1 MSELRNFLSG
11 TQRATAKSNH
21 VELTKTA
28 LTLLKSLPAARDAVL
43 EYFCTVMD
51 MSVSRYVSQLET
63 DREQS
68 TSTAFPEETTISEI
82 HSTLSTF
89 VSSNPEAWAPI
100 ISTWSLELLGEL
112 SSRYAGRGMV
122 SISAGLGESLQL
134 WMSCRATRSLMD
146 LTTQCLSCL
155 MSADTEACI
164 NALLDVS
171 VKHSPH
177 FDWVVAHVGS
187 CFPRTV
193 VTRVLSCG
201 LKDFY
206 QQGLGQSGP
215 SDPSHPRPLRAFT
228 PGHFD
233 PKASKLNS
241 VVGILGHLASSH
253 FGDIKTALVD
263 LFKWSLEGEGES
275 VGENS
280 LRLATVPYLLHLAS
294 LSPTLLKALSADTL
308 HSLHAGVLPRLA
320 SLAPTWCEFFGTG
333 SSLQAL
339 AVHLALGFESGGAHA
354 FTLLLDAA
362 GDKGGLSPHEREAC
376 RETLEFLLQEVGLM
390 LRTVDPTQVV
400 VPIPL
405 LICIQK
411 ELASLQPHLLS
422 SDGLRAHAT
431 VRLISLMGQ
440 HSAMVPLSAT
450 SFLLANATEDHHLGA
465 IIALCQATSA
475 TQPDLLADALEQELR
490 CPEGRDHSTLWK
502 NLTTL
507 LRNESYSKPGPIVAA
522 ARRCFPAI
530 ADAIRCG
537 NSDAAEVLELALPGP
552 HSVET
557 SLKLTHATITY
568 FFLSLETSDDIQR
581 RVGTRRSVRLLAQL
595 CADSLPARSLALRE
609 LLDSALHRS
618 QSRLFGAATTKSLL
632 PVSMIQAQPGLLK
645 DNQKQGVSALLPQR
659 HSTVFH
665 AGIIGQGPRKMV
677 SQSIPP
683 PGQVSS
689 NCQMLV
695 EAVRASC
702 SAGGDMSKPLV
713 PEAVADMALTLVEL
727 ISPDV
732 MYNGLPWPE
741 EDFAKVTVERD
752 LHIRRILDDRPLTWD
767 LLRFA
772 ATQRPALCYCSV
784 VLRAYAASLI
794 GQWGCAP
801 STRPLRLTAQT
812 QQLLDLLSL
821 GQLLPASL
829 ASSHHLLPD
838 ISPPQVVLLLRD
850 VWNYLKDNVPA
861 PALFVRDPNTGVAW
875 RDNLPQLAQYT
886 ECLRLTMQTHLETLG
901 GLYAQVFVKPQLAL
915 SLLRRRLNAWSFS
928 TRLLGPTLVCS
939 ARALMSR

>member
-1 MSELRNFLSG
+1 
-11 TQRATAKSNH
+11 
-21 VELTKTA
+21 
-28 LTLLKSLPAARDAVL
+28 
-43 EYFCTVMD
+43 MD

-68 TSTAFPEETTISEI
+68 TSTTFPEETTISEI

-89 VSSNPEAWAPI
+89 VTSNPEAWAPI

-206 QQGLGQSGP
+206 QQG
-215 SDPSHPRPLRAFT
+215 
-228 PGHFD
+228 
-233 PKASKLNS
+233 
-241 VVGILGHLASSH
+241 ILGHLASSH

-263 LFKWSLEGEGES
+263 IFKWSLEGEGES

-308 HSLHAGVLPRLA
+308 HSREYK
-320 SLAPTWCEFFGTG
+320 SRWCLAPTWCEFFGTG

-376 RETLEFLLQEVGLM
+376 RETLEVGLM
-390 LRTVDPTQVV
+390 LRTIDPTQVV

-411 ELASLQPHLLS
+411 ELASLHPHLLS

-450 SFLLANATEDHHLGA
+450 SFLLANATEDYHLGA

-507 LRNESYSKPGPIVAA
+507 LRNESCSKPGPIVAA

-537 NSDAAEVLELALPGP
+537 NSDAAEVLELSLPGP

-568 FFLSLETSDDIQR
+568 FFLSLETLDDIQR
-581 RVGTRRSVRLLAQL
+581 RVGTRRSVRLLAKL

-665 AGIIGQGPRKMV
+665 AGIIGQGPRKML

-683 PGQVSS
+683 PAQVSS

-702 SAGGDMSKPLV
+702 SAGGDLSKPLV

-829 ASSHHLLPD
+829 ASSRHLLPD
-838 ISPPQVVLLLRD
+838 ISPSQVVLLLRD

-886 ECLRLTMQTHLETLG
+886 ECLRLTMQTRLETLG
-901 GLYAQVFVKPQLAL
+901 GLYAQVFVKPQL
-915 SLLRRRLNAWSFS
+915 
-928 TRLLGPTLVCS
+928 GDD
-939 ARALMSR
+939 MSERQLK